1 MRIFE
6 SVCGRK
12 ESIVPKR
19 MEPGIDDMD
28 HHFARYGEPDEN
40 ALQSRP
46 ARERGQDP
54 CAKLTLKARDI
65 QAWF

>member
-1 MRIFE
+1 
-6 SVCGRK
+6 
-12 ESIVPKR
+12 

-28 HHFARYGEPDEN
+28 HHFARYGEPGEN
-40 ALQSRP
+40 ALQNRP

-54 CAKLTLKARDI
+54 CAKLTPKARDI